1 MELSPF
7 VDSLRHD
14 LAAAAGAV
22 GGGSRTDGGPDDVR
36 AAAERLLFA
45 LDPSVR
51 LVLLDALGQA
61 AAEVGAQLDDAA
73 VEVRL
78 RGREPELVVLRTD
91 PAWAGPPGPGSPPS
105 PPVMVPPAAP
115 VLPFPPVPPVPP
127 EPPVDDDGT
136 ARLTLRLPES
146 LKARAEAAAGA
157 SGLSVN
163 AWLVRAVTG
172 ALDERPT
179 APAAPSRH
187 PGRRLTGWAR

>member
-22 GGGSRTDGGPDDVR
+22 GGGSRADGAPDEVR

-91 PAWAGPPGPGSPPS
+91 PAWSGPPGGA
-105 PPVMVPPAAP
+105 PPVPPQFPVPPAAP
-115 VLPFPPVPPVPP
+115 VLPVPPVPPVPP
-127 EPPVDDDGT
+127 EPPVEDDGT

-163 AWLVRAVTG
+163 AWLVRAVSG
-172 ALDERPT
+172 ALDERP
-179 APAAPSRH
+179 AEPAAPSRH